1 MLIYAT
7 GEMGLS
13 GAVFKINS
21 KGLNHGHNLS
31 YTTTARRIVYKMPVF
46 PPNREMSL

>member
-7 GEMGLS
+7 REIGLS

-31 YTTTARRIVYKMPVF
+31 YTTTASRIVYKMPVF
-46 PPNREMSL
+46 PPNREMNL